1 MFETLG
7 KIDPHLCLKEQ
18 RSKFT
23 SDELWPELY
32 GIIIQ
37 EIYELQVVQ
46 IVGNCVGHAPS
57 YESLGRVWVSPTLV
71 SWIAIFHLYIYIYI
85 WCVLFHMFDPC
96 NLTQPSKIFV
106 QLGSQDSIRQL
117 ALKWAWKTTLMEYS
131 QEEKSERAHLL
142 YKE

>member
-7 KIDPHLCLKEQ
+7 KIDPHLFLKEQ

-46 IVGNCVGHAPS
+46 IVGNCVGHDPS

-71 SWIAIFHLYIYIYI
+71 SWIAIFHLYI
-85 WCVLFHMFDPC
+85 
-96 NLTQPSKIFV
+96 
-106 QLGSQDSIRQL
+106 
-117 ALKWAWKTTLMEYS
+117 
-131 QEEKSERAHLL
+131 SESR
-142 YKE
+142 

>member
-23 SDELWPELY
+23 SDALWPELY

-46 IVGNCVGHAPS
+46 IVGNCVAWS
-57 YESLGRVWVSPTLV
+57 CSKL
-71 SWIAIFHLYIYIYI
+71 WIIGAS
-85 WCVLFHMFDPC
+85 V
-96 NLTQPSKIFV
+96 
-106 QLGSQDSIRQL
+106 
-117 ALKWAWKTTLMEYS
+117 
-131 QEEKSERAHLL
+131 
-142 YKE
+142 